1 MRAFISSDVRTARRE
16 SGRRIRCLRGW
27 IGVDTAAV
35 DDMFRPS
42 LVSLFGEEECDDRSH
57 REWHSRT
64 AGALAKGALAHGGF
78 TKGACAKRTRET
90 GNPSRLSAFEFLLLV
105 DHLGLRV
112 CLLASDLFQWP
123 HREPIC

>member
-1 MRAFISSDVRTARRE
+1 MPRRNP
-16 SGRRIRCLRGW
+16 GRHFRCLRGG

-64 AGALAKGALAHGGF
+64 AGALAKGALAQGGF
-78 TKGACAKRTRET
+78 AKGARAKRARET
-90 GNPSRLSAFEFLLLV
+90 GNPSCLSAFEFLLLLV
-105 DHLGLRV
+105 HL
-112 CLLASDLFQWP
+112 LLLICIRASNLCQWP
-123 HREPIC
+123 HREP